1 MSEDGSPSTSCPRRR
16 ATPQTAVGEL
26 LTEEMRG
33 LETENAF
40 LRQRLAE
47 AEAALG
53 QQRDAWAGV
62 LELVS
67 DRLDVLTSP
76 KRDRAA
82 AAAATDAAAAAIAA
96 AGLPPFGKQVEKPGA
111 AGASPWTAV
120 AGSRLA
126 SRVAAAAPP
135 TPDAADA
142 TRRRLTLHQ
151 GSLACAVTRERPI
164 RGRP

>member
-1 MSEDGSPSTSCPRRR
+1 MTLPPLSH
-16 ATPQTAVGEL
+16 AQAVGEL

-96 AGLPPFGKQVEKPGA
+96 AGLPPFGTQVEQPGA